1 MKEIDENEEQSAQ
14 PDASR
19 SAVSRAYVENRNFLH
34 KYLSRFLSDRH
45 DVEDV
50 AQEAFLR
57 AFVAE
62 QQKEIEQPKAYLFRT
77 AKNVALTRLTKKSHQ
92 ITDYIEE
99 CSASVVIDNV
109 ERPDKELEAEQK
121 FGLYCEALASLSDK
135 CREVFLLRKVHGLP
149 HKEIAERMGL
159 TVSSVEKYLRTGIL
173 ECQDLVRLNE
183 EQRSGSAQKL
193 RKSSVEIEKQR

>member
-1 MKEIDENEEQSAQ
+1 MKENVFLIFAINEKRKEKQQLLMNIEICKQGVPLGSGA
-14 PDASR
+14 D
-19 SAVSRAYVENRNFLH
+19 NLTN
-34 KYLSRFLSDRH
+34 
-45 DVEDV
+45 
-50 AQEAFLR
+50 
-57 AFVAE
+57 E